1 MSEAKAL
8 ILMFIGL
15 AMLFSATT
23 VAILATDAGGA
34 VLGLALVVFAAL
46 GGYLSSLI
54 VMHYGKLE
62 ERKKREK
69 IILSR

>member
-8 ILMFIGL
+8 ILMFICL
-15 AMLFSATT
+15 AILLSATT
-23 VAILATDAGGA
+23 MAILVTDAGGA
-34 VLGLALVVFAAL
+34 LLGLALVVFAAL

-54 VMHYGKLE
+54 VMHYSKLE
-62 ERKKREK
+62 ERRKREK

>member
-15 AMLFSATT
+15 ATLFSATN
-23 VAILATDAGGA
+23 VVILVTDAGAA
-34 VLGLALVVFAAL
+34 VLGLGLVVFAGL

-54 VMHYGKLE
+54 VMHYDRLE
-62 ERKKREK
+62 ERKKREEL
-69 IILSR
+69 ILSR